1 MCLLLI
7 HPAATAFD
15 RDDIDDFYTYNSDGV
30 GVMWAEG
37 GLLHTYKYLPKNAEQ
52 AWAFYKD
59 HVLGKECVVHWRM
72 RTHGDIDLTN
82 CHPYEVFG
90 DGSTVPMSMMHN
102 GILHTGNA
110 RDTRL
115 SDTWH
120 YIEDYIK
127 PVVGAHPDI
136 IFEPAF
142 IKLLAYHIGAG
153 NKFVFLDHLGRMAV
167 VNEAA
172 FVKYKG
178 AMLSNTYAWSAE
190 KGGYGLPRFKSHGSW
205 DYNYGAPLTPYEPK
219 EYPIRTAPALAWGD
233 DDYDYDYEADAT
245 FLDDFIE
252 EFYDAGV
259 KLHMLK
265 LAKAVTHEALTAM
278 WHRAGAD
285 YCYDFLES
293 MPSYIEEEVLAEIN
307 AWADTAIE
315 EDDHDYASARAY

>member
-1 MCLLLI
+1 MCLLI
-7 HPAATAFD
+7 SHPTATVFD
-15 RDDIDDFYTYNSDGV
+15 KADITDFYQHNSDGL
-30 GVMWAEG
+30 GVMWADG
-37 GLLHTYKYLPKNAEQ
+37 GILHVQKALPKDAGEAYQ
-52 AWAFYKD
+52 FYLDYCIGKD
-59 HVLGKECVVHWRM
+59 CVVHFRM
-72 RTHGDIDLTN
+72 KTHGTVRVDQS
-82 CHPYEVFG
+82 HPFEVFG
-90 DGSTVPMSMMHN
+90 VGSALPLYVAHN

-110 RDTRL
+110 KDETL
-115 SDTWH
+115 SDTEH

-127 PVVGAHPDI
+127 PLLSRCPDI

-205 DYNYGAPLTPYEPK
+205 DYNYGASHSVYEPK
-219 EYPIRTAPALAWGD
+219 EYPLRTAPSLAWGD
-233 DDYDYDYEADAT
+233 DDYDYEYEVDAT

-265 LAKAVTHEALTAM
+265 LAKAVTHEALAAM

-315 EDDHDYASARAY
+315 EDDYDYASAHAH